1 MLGETTRTLSS
12 SLYLYNMVKISTKFQ
27 IWKNLNYLK
36 LVFTY
41 YWEMHR
47 LATWQQFV
55 ENYECFTVRHIALNT
70 HESVFLHLTDA
81 VIINGVVTF
90 PSNAVMLYA
99 SNISEKRHIQ
109 NGFLKNNYILKI
121 QISKQSAVCCI
132 FFWS

>member
-1 MLGETTRTLSS
+1 MR
-12 SLYLYNMVKISTKFQ
+12 Q
-27 IWKNLNYLK
+27 
-36 LVFTY
+36 
-41 YWEMHR
+41 
-47 LATWQQFV
+47 
-55 ENYECFTVRHIALNT
+55 IALNT

-90 PSNAVMLYA
+90 PSNTVMLYA

-132 FFWS
+132 FF